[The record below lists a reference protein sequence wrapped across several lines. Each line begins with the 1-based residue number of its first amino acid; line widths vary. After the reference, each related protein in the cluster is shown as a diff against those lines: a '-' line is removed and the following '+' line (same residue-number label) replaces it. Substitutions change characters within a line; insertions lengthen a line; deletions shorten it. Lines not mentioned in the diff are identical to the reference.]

1 MTENQL
7 EEEVRMKFNKAAHLL
22 QMPPILK
29 IMEDNPKII
38 SQDPALTGFS
48 AEDSSFVFTDI
59 TFGMKDSDRSVVIRT
74 SDGVLQEAPYSVRK
88 HVCQIYIPR
97 TGRKFRE
104 PKMFDGDFLK
114 QLIQN
119 EEYTFLLDRLCIQ
132 FEPFEPKFHEVTSL
146 VYQHISENQ
155 KFDSL
160 RSTRYFGP
168 MAFTFAWHKSID
180 DLLLDMIRRDYLK
193 NGVELIFL
201 MFNLNGIKADKSIL
215 KELQLNDN
223 TERHIKST
231 IDALLSKTSL
241 SDQKINK
248 TREDLEADEIC
259 FQFIQD
265 QYLKQHSQKQ
275 QQLEM
280 ALQSYKE
287 RHNELK
293 SIAQGV
299 N

>member
-7 EEEVRMKFNKAAHLL
+7 EDEVRAKFKKATHML
-22 QMPPILK
+22 QMPPVLK
-29 IMEDNPKII
+29 VMEDNPKII

-48 AEDSSFVFTDI
+48 QNNSSFVFTDI
-59 TFGMKDSDRSVVIRT
+59 TFGMKDSERSVVIR
-74 SDGVLQEAPYSVRK
+74 SPDGVLQEAPYAVRK
-88 HVCQIYIPR
+88 HVCQIFIPR

-104 PKMFDGDFLK
+104 PRMFDGEYL
-114 QLIQN
+114 QRLIN
-119 EEYTFLLDRLCIQ
+119 SEEYLFLLDRLCIQ
-132 FEPFEPKFHEVTSL
+132 FEPFEPKFHEITSK

-155 KFDSL
+155 KFDAL

-168 MAFTFAWHKSID
+168 MAFAFAWNKSID

-193 NGVELIFL
+193 NAVELIFL

-215 KELQLNDN
+215 EKLQSTDT
-223 TERHIKST
+223 TERQIKST

-241 SDQKINK
+241 TVQKIDK
-248 TREDLEADEIC
+248 TGEDLEADELC
-259 FQFIQD
+259 FQFIQE